1 MTDDLD
7 VIHQALETDGYY
19 IDPSLSSQ
27 FSPSQVEALEAGLAA
42 ATNPTYVVVYP
53 FSDNDVYGGKGVDLL
68 ARLHQQYGEPGVYLT
83 TTTEL
88 APSEYDE
95 IMLDGRQYDVP
106 GQHDGDLTDYEL
118 LYAVR
123 YEKPADLGTAFVR
136 TVELLNAGPE
146 AIQKAYDE
154 AYGSYQEASDDED
167 YSSGTGSDGGS
178 SDDDGGGGFDPT
190 GLVVAVL
197 VLAVLGALGGA
208 AIRQL
213 GRRSTARRTP
223 VVLPAAALARIRES
237 QEDKRVDEARAA
249 VLALGV
255 AVDEINLGTAD
266 KRAGWQAAFD
276 HFQAA
281 RDLLETTTATGDP
294 EPLDVVGVLVLAARG
309 EEALGAAR
317 RGRAWEP
324 STPCFLN
331 PLHGVAR
338 ERVRLDGGPRGQ
350 DVPACV
356 DCVASLRADKVP
368 DMLDVERRGRV
379 VHYFET
385 DVEPWA
391 STGYG
396 ALDPDLL
403 QALGRARG

>member
-7 VIHQALETDGYY
+7 VIHQALEATGYY

-27 FSPSQVEALEAGLAA
+27 FSPDQIEALEAGLAA
-42 ATNPTYVVVYP
+42 ATNPTYVVAYP

-68 ARLHQQYGEPGVYLT
+68 ARLQQQYPEPGVYLT

-88 APSEYDE
+88 APSEYE
-95 IMLDGRQYDVP
+95 PIMLDGRQYDVP
-106 GQHDGDLTDYEL
+106 GERDGDLTDYQL

-136 TVELLNAGPE
+136 SVELLNAGPD
-146 AIQKAYDE
+146 AIEKAYDE
-154 AYGSYQEASDDED
+154 AYGTYQEESDAED
-167 YSSGTGSDGGS
+167 YSSGSGSDGGS
-178 SDDDGGGGFDPT
+178 SGDDGGGGFDPT

-197 VLAVLGALGGA
+197 VLAVIGALGGA
-208 AIRQL
+208 AIRRL
-213 GRRSTARRTP
+213 GRRSGGRRTP
-223 VVLPAAALARIRES
+223 VVLPAATLARIRES
-237 QEDKRVDEARAA
+237 QEQKRVDEARAA

-255 AVDEINLGTAD
+255 AVDEIDLGTAG

-281 RDLLETTTATGDP
+281 RDLLESTTAGPAP
-294 EPLDVVGVLVLAARG
+294 EPLDVVGVLVLASRG
-309 EEALGAAR
+309 ESALAAAR
-317 RGRAWEP
+317 RGRPWEP

-350 DVPACV
+350 DVPACT
-356 DCVASLRADKVP
+356 DCLAALKAHREP

-385 DVEPWA
+385 DVQPWA
-391 STGYG
+391 ATGFG
-396 ALDPDLL
+396 ALDTDLL